1 MMNKSDLIAV
11 VAEATGISKSEATN
25 AIDATFD
32 AIADALKN
40 GDDARLTGFGSFG
53 VAERAAR
60 QGRNPRTGQPVKI
73 AASRQPKFKP
83 GKRLKDAING

>member
-1 MMNKSDLIAV
+1 MNKSDLIAV
-11 VAEATGISKSEATN
+11 VAEATGISRSQATN

-32 AIADALKN
+32 VIADALEN
-40 GDDARLTGFGSFG
+40 GDDVRLTGFGSFG

-60 QGRNPRTGQPVKI
+60 QGRNPRTREPIKI

-83 GKRLKDAING
+83 GKRLKDAVNG

>member
-1 MMNKSDLIAV
+1 MNKSDLIAV

-25 AIDATFD
+25 AIDGTFD
-32 AIADALKN
+32 VIADALEN
-40 GDDARLTGFGSFG
+40 GDDVRLTGFGSFG

-60 QGRNPRTGQPVKI
+60 QGRNPRTGKPIKI

-83 GKRLKDAING
+83 GKRLKDAVKG